1 MLTLQQLRGDK
12 EAAIRKLAKKGVD
25 AAPIIAKIEEL
36 DDRRKAVQIELD
48 ACLAEQNKVAKEIGA
63 LMAQGK
69 REEAEERKRM
79 VADLKARSA
88 QLSTEHDAV
97 AERV

>member
-12 EAAIRKLAKKGVD
+12 EAAGRKLAEKGVD
-25 AAPIIAKIEEL
+25 AAPVIAKIEEL
-36 DDRRKAVQIELD
+36 DDKRKSIQSELD
-48 ACLAEQNKVAKEIGA
+48 ACLAQQNKAAKEIGA

-69 REEAEERKRM
+69 REEAEERKRL

-88 QLSTEHDAV
+88 
-97 AERV
+97 